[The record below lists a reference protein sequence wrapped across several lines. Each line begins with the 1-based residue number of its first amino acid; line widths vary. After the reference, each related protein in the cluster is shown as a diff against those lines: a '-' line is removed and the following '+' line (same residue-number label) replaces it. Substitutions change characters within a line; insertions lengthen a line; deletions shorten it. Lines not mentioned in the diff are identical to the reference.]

1 MLWGCAAA
9 FLRTASLALPIA
21 GMRIPMSRQMIARI
35 TRISGGSTKPLLSF
49 DIIVLLSLAILGL

>member
-1 MLWGCAAA
+1 
-9 FLRTASLALPIA
+9 
-21 GMRIPMSRQMIARI
+21 MRIPMSRQMIARI